1 MKTLRNSLRTAP
13 AVMAMGAMF
22 LFAAVPQMRA
32 DDDHRECREHTAKAQ
47 AQVDKEIARHGEHSP
62 EADRAR
68 ARLNAERES
77 CWNREHGYWGAD
89 NRWHT
94 ERDWEDHH

>member
-1 MKTLRNSLRTAP
+1 MDIRKSLRIAP
-13 AVMAMGAMF
+13 AVIAMGAMMM
-22 LFAAVPQMRA
+22 FAAVPQAKA
-32 DDDHRECREHTAKAQ
+32 DDDHRECREHITKAQ
-47 AQVDKEIARHGEHSP
+47 AKVDKEVARHGEHSP
-62 EADRAR
+62 EADHAR
-68 ARLNAERES
+68 AALNAERER